1 MREGHENSWRGH
13 NHDRKKEEMHT
24 PPKGGK
30 GENAGKKTDFGRCI
44 FSLPPPPPPPP
55 GGGRA
60 GAGRAGAPPGRRHK
74 KKTTPPP
81 LNLTLTSP

>member
-1 MREGHENSWRGH
+1 MEKEAPRMREGHENSWRGH

-44 FSLPPPPPPPP
+44 FSLPPTHP
-55 GGGRA
+55 GGG
-60 GAGRAGAPPGRRHK
+60 APLHM
-74 KKTTPPP
+74 
-81 LNLTLTSP
+81 LASSM

>member
-44 FSLPPPPPPPP
+44 FSLGWWMLAAAREGDLAILPVVQ
-55 GGGRA
+55 A
-60 GAGRAGAPPGRRHK
+60 
-74 KKTTPPP
+74 
-81 LNLTLTSP
+81 